1 MIDQEQ
7 DIVDARDVD
16 FLWCSNKMLREKLK
30 ETEQKLKDTQK
41 SGEICFGITKNKSY
55 IYIKFI

>member
-7 DIVDARDVD
+7 EIVDARDVD

-41 SGEICFGITKNKSY
+41 KWRDLFWNNK
-55 IYIKFI
+55 K

>member
-7 DIVDARDVD
+7 EIVDAKDVD
-16 FLWCSNKMLREKLK
+16 FLWCSNKELRKQLFL
-30 ETEQKLKDTQK
+30 TQQKLKRQKK
-41 SGEICFGITKNKSY
+41 SGEIYSGKQNKSY